1 MARKTIAEKTRAFE
15 KTSETKQE
23 RMEKNRKLWK
33 NASCEQIGIKVAE
46 ANDWTQRLKKIR
58 KAANKTS
65 NFQKFG
71 ISVPVN
77 ASKPRRNLLKEL

>member
-15 KTSETKQE
+15 KTSERKQK

-46 ANDWTQRLKKIR
+46 ANDWTQRLKENSQSRQQNVKFPKIW
-58 KAANKTS
+58 NIGT
-65 NFQKFG
+65 G
-71 ISVPVN
+71 
-77 ASKPRRNLLKEL
+77 